1 MYEETLF
8 SNLSLSNNTRNLK
21 TYGHKSRSKKHK
33 SHLLFS
39 INPYKPLNHIASR
52 LISMHVCLVW
62 HGCAVDICLNSF
74 DLRKSSREIS
84 DSRSDSEI
92 SDSGSLLARMRRHS
106 RLLQTMYLRID
117 GRQKN
122 ADLLPNSSDNC
133 WDNQCRE
140 ICLGLFCMKW
150 TIGNIHIWVLSQV
163 DESSKYLKII
173 LDLHQ

>member
-62 HGCAVDICLNSF
+62 HGCAVDICLNSVN
-74 DLRKSSREIS
+74 LRKSSREIS
-84 DSRSDSEI
+84 EY
-92 SDSGSLLARMRRHS
+92 GSFLARMRRHS
-106 RLLQTMYLRID
+106 RLYQTMYLRIN

-122 ADLLPNSSDNC
+122 IGLSPSSSDDC
-133 WDNQCRE
+133 WDNRRRE
-140 ICLGLFCMKW
+140 ICLELFCLTW
-150 TIGNIHIWVLSQV
+150 TICDMHIWVLSLV
-163 DESSKYLKII
+163 EESS
-173 LDLHQ
+173 